1 MQKSKKLL
9 YGILSL
15 ILLIVV
21 IWVVYFFVHFYSYN
35 KYRDYVSSYDYEEG
49 SEFTPISEST
59 SDVDGMVL
67 AAENNNLKLYINETV
82 GEVAFYDKR
91 NGETFYSNP
100 VNAEED
106 SIAN

>member
-35 KYRDYVSSYDYEEG
+35 KYRDYISSYDYEEG
-49 SEFTPISEST
+49 VCSHQ
-59 SDVDGMVL
+59 G
-67 AAENNNLKLYINETV
+67 
-82 GEVAFYDKR
+82 KR
-91 NGETFYSNP
+91 Q
-100 VNAEED
+100 
-106 SIAN
+106 